1 MSVFFEI
8 KHQSKK
14 SKARLGL
21 MRTPHGNVETPVFMP
36 VGTQAT
42 VKTLDPRDLREA
54 GAQIILGNAYHLHLR
69 PGEDLIVKM
78 GGLARFM
85 SWDGPTLTD
94 SGGFQVFSLD
104 KPLTGN
110 EKQLVKITENGVS
123 FRSYLDGSKHIFTP
137 ESAMKIQHKINAD
150 IIMAFDQCTRDTA
163 TKKESIE
170 AMERTHRWAKQ
181 CVEYHLCHSEGK
193 ARRIPYAPKG
203 ILHSIQDD
211 KMKQRLFGIIQG
223 GHFKDLRIKSAKFI
237 TALPFDGIAIGG
249 ESIGY
254 NMAATKKIMDW
265 IEPLLPK
272 EKPRYT
278 MGVGFAPSDLF
289 AVVEMGID
297 MFDCVAPTRLAR
309 NGALYISPASG
320 GRVKNK
326 YRLNI
331 TNAEFKNDTK
341 PIDKWCDCSTCRDYT
356 RAYLHHLFHADE
368 LLGLR
373 LASIHNVRFMLKVM
387 EEIRTAIVENKF
399 EKLKKEWV
407 K

>member
-1 MSVFFEI
+1 MPQFFELI
-8 KHQSKK
+8 HQSKK

-21 MRTPHGNVETPVFMP
+21 IRTTHGNVETPIFMP

-69 PGEDLIVKM
+69 PGENLIAKM

-104 KPLTGN
+104 KPLIGN
-110 EKQLVKITENGVS
+110 EKKLVKITDNGVS

-137 ESAMKIQHKINAD
+137 ESAMEIQHKINAD

-163 TKKESIE
+163 TKKESTE

-181 CVEYHLCHSEGK
+181 CVEYHQK
-193 ARRIPYAPKG
+193 KKTN
-203 ILHSIQDD
+203 QF
-211 KMKQRLFGIIQG
+211 LFGIIQG
-223 GHFKDLRIKSAKFI
+223 GHFKELRIKSAKFI
-237 TALPFDGIAIGG
+237 THLPFDGIAIGG

-254 NMAATKKIMDW
+254 NMAATKKIMNW

-331 TNAEFKNDTK
+331 TNAEFKNDTGQ
-341 PIDKWCDCSTCRDYT
+341 IDKWCDCPVCNDYMSLRWSVSDRSNLPHIS
-356 RAYLHHLFHADE
+356 RAYLHHLFRADE

-373 LASIHNVRFMLKVM
+373 LASIHNVHFMLKVM
-387 EEIRTAIVENKF
+387 ENIRAAIAKDKF
-399 EKLKKEWV
+399 EKLKKEWTN
-407 K
+407 

>member
-1 MSVFFEI
+1 MSVFFEL

-14 SKARLGL
+14 SQARLGV
-21 MRTPHGNVETPVFMP
+21 MRTPHGSVETPIFMP

-69 PGEDLIVKM
+69 PGEDLIAKM

-104 KPLTGN
+104 QPLENRKKNDDKKLINKP
-110 EKQLVKITENGVS
+110 LVKITDNGVY
-123 FRSYLDGSKHIFTP
+123 FRSYLDGSQHVFTP
-137 ESAMKIQHKINAD
+137 ESAMEIQHKINAD
-150 IIMAFDQCTRDTA
+150 IIMAFDQCTSDTA
-163 TKKESIE
+163 TKKESAE

-181 CVEYHLCHSEGK
+181 CVEYHLCHSERSEESL
-193 ARRIPYAPKG
+193 ANR
-203 ILHSIQDD
+203 
-211 KMKQRLFGIIQG
+211 QRLFGIIQG
-223 GHFKDLRIKSAKFI
+223 GHFKDLRVKSAKFI
-237 TALPFDGIAIGG
+237 TGLPFDGIAIGG

-254 NMAATKKIMDW
+254 NMENTKKIMKW

-272 EKPRYT
+272 ERPRYT

-309 NGALYISPASG
+309 NGALYISPASD

-341 PIDKWCDCSTCRDYT
+341 PIDKWCDCSTCCKFT
-356 RAYLHHLFHADE
+356 RAYLHHLFRADE

-387 EEIRTAIVENKF
+387 EEIRAAIAKDKF
-399 EKLKKEWV
+399 EKLKKEWTN
-407 K
+407 